1 MGLLACLNDLQ
12 LLNHHEHISMP
23 VTLSPS
29 HDLLTSFDLIILNTE
44 LAGMSQTLEKNITMA
59 INWWDHYPIW
69 YAVGL
74 SRPVADTHES
84 PQKKLRPPTTIATC
98 EIM

>member
-1 MGLLACLNDLQ
+1 
-12 LLNHHEHISMP
+12 MP
-23 VTLSPS
+23 VTLSLS
-29 HDLLTSFDLIILNTE
+29 LSLFLSLSYDLLTSFDLIILNTE